1 MDTQTF
7 TLNIE
12 PIGNNC
18 VQVIIPEIGAKITV
32 ASTNRNEVIDAA
44 HRASLTTC
52 ATNQPAKGNEI
63 VLQQAWG
70 CEA

>member
-18 VQVIIPEIGAKITV
+18 VQVTIPEIGAKITV

-44 HRASLTTC
+44 HRAIADYLRNKPTR
-52 ATNQPAKGNEI
+52 KGE
-63 VLQQAWG
+63 
-70 CEA
+70 